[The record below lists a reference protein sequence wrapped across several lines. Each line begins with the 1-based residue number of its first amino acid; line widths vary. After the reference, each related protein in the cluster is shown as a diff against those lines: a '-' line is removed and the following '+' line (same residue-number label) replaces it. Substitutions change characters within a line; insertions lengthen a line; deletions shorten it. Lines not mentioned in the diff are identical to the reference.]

1 MQVEVDKSK
10 CIGSLPCTK
19 ISPTVFKLGD
29 DGKAY
34 ILDPKGDSDEKITMA
49 ASACPVGAITIKDD
63 EGNVVF
69 PK

>member
-1 MQVEVDKSK
+1 MQIEVDQNK
-10 CIGSLPCTK
+10 CIGSQPCTK

-34 ILDPKGDSDEKITMA
+34 ILDPKGDTDEQIQIA
-49 ASACPVGAITIKDD
+49 AKACPVGAIILKDED
-63 EGNVVF
+63 GNVVF

>member
-34 ILDPKGDSDEKITMA
+34 ILDPKGGNDEQIMLA
-49 ASACPVGAITIKDD
+49 AKSCPVSAIIVKDE
-63 EGNVVF
+63 EGNILF
-69 PK
+69 PI